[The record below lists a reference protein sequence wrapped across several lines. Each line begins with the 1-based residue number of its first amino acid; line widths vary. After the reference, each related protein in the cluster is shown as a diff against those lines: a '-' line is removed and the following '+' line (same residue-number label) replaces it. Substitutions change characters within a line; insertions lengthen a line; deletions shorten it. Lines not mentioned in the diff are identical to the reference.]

1 MTIDGMR
8 AYHLRSELSAA
19 EGLAFSLAHVS
30 RRCLLAAL
38 LVLVAPPA
46 WAQTAK
52 PAPKEATEP
61 VMLQLD
67 AFRRGDFDTAYA
79 FASTEIRDQF
89 DRPAF
94 EQMVR
99 GGYPEIAE
107 STFAA
112 VVSSA
117 IAADGHAYVAVKV
130 RGANGKSIEA
140 LYDLVLE
147 SGQWKINGVAA
158 KPDPLEVSVP
168 PYSPLLSGER
178 AG

>member
-1 MTIDGMR
+1 
-8 AYHLRSELSAA
+8 
-19 EGLAFSLAHVS
+19 VS
-30 RRCLLAAL
+30 RWLLLALL

-46 WAQTAK
+46 WAQTVK

-61 VMLQLD
+61 IMQQLD
-67 AFRRGDFDTAYA
+67 AFRRGDFDTAYT

-89 DRPAF
+89 DRSAF

-107 STFAA
+107 SAFAA
-112 VVSSA
+112 IVSSG
-117 IAADGHAYVAVKV
+117 IASDGHAYVAVKV

-140 LYDLVLE
+140 FYDLVLE
-147 SGQWKINGVAA
+147 SGEWKINGVAS
-158 KPDPLEVSVP
+158 KPDPLEACFP
-168 PYSPLLSGER
+168 PYCPLPSGER

>member
-1 MTIDGMR
+1 M
-8 AYHLRSELSAA
+8 
-19 EGLAFSLAHVS
+19 S
-30 RRCLLAAL
+30 RRLLLALL
-38 LVLVAPPA
+38 LVLVASPA
-46 WAQTAK
+46 WAQTVK

-61 VMLQLD
+61 IMQQLA
-67 AFRRGDFDTAYA
+67 AFRRGDFDTAYT

-117 IAADGHAYVAVKV
+117 IAPDGHAYIAVKV
-130 RGANGKSIEA
+130 RGANGNSIEA
-140 LYDLVLE
+140 FYDLVLE
-147 SGQWKINGVAA
+147 SGQWKINGVAS
-158 KPDPLEVSVP
+158 KPDPLEVSFP
-168 PYSPLLSGER
+168 SYSPLPSGEW

>member
-1 MTIDGMR
+1 MSFAMKTNGRGGAVKPHVR
-8 AYHLRSELSAA
+8 AIW
-19 EGLAFSLAHVS
+19 LAL
-30 RRCLLAAL
+30 L
-38 LVLVAPPA
+38 LVLVTVPA
-46 WAQTAK
+46 AAQPGR

-61 VMLQLD
+61 VMKQLE
-67 AFRRGDFDTAYA
+67 AFRRGDFDTAYT
-79 FASTEIRDQF
+79 FASADIRQQF

-107 STFAA
+107 SSFAT

-117 IAADGHAYVAVKV
+117 LAADGHAYVAVKV
-130 RGANGKSIEA
+130 RGANGKDIEA
-140 LYDLVLE
+140 FYELVLE

-158 KPDPLEVSVP
+158 KPDPGVVVI
-168 PYSPLLSGER
+168 PLPSGER